1 MRYWNLI
8 MAGRGR
14 QPRRLIDTMR
24 TQLWVHQLK
33 QLMHAKSFYELNE
46 KFEAFNTNYSSDYA
60 NGSTGVNST
69 TRKLVDQELKNKY
82 GFESIQASDFYN
94 IGPTVEDDDGGV
106 EFLRFWDALDG
117 PIEGLWDILFWY
129 DFSAELQHE
138 LGLSFKVKISLIIA
152 RLFNTTEPPNEWLQ
166 KDRPNFVA
174 EAYRCGEISVDLK
187 LLITVIAAWRLAN
200 FMKDSVHLVNYM
212 MIGLLDKAAEDLI
225 SPLAPKLK
233 EINKT
238 RTTNKIEKSIKTNEH
253 PSFYSNFLQHLIN
266 LDSPKVQRFNEVI
279 DKFND
284 YTPARPNLIYHED
297 GSESYEFSNDKGFEH
312 FRTSTKGT
320 RVSDKISLISC
331 S

>member
-1 MRYWNLI
+1 

-14 QPRRLIDTMR
+14 QPRTLIDTMR

-33 QLMHAKSFYELNE
+33 QLMDAKSFYELNE

-69 TRKLVDQELKNKY
+69 TRKLIDQELKTKH
-82 GFESIQASDFYN
+82 GFESIKADDFYL
-94 IGPTVEDDDGGV
+94 IGPTAEDDDGGV
-106 EFLRFWDALDG
+106 EFVRFWDALDG

-138 LGLSFKVKISLIIA
+138 LGLAFKTKISLITA

-166 KDRPNFVA
+166 KDKPNFVA
-174 EAYRCGEISVDLK
+174 EAYRHGEIAVDLR
-187 LLITVIAAWRLAN
+187 LFTTVIAVWRLAN
-200 FMKDSVHLVNYM
+200 FMKDSVHLADYM
-212 MIGLLDKAAEDLI
+212 MIGLLDKATEDLI
-225 SPLAPKLK
+225 SPLAPKLT
-233 EINKT
+233 EINKN
-238 RTTNKIEKSIKTNEH
+238 RATNKIEKPIKTNEH

-284 YTPARPNLIYHED
+284 YIPARPNLISHED
-297 GSESYEFSNDKGFEH
+297 GSESFEFKQEKGFEH
-312 FRTSTKGT
+312 FKENAEGT
-320 RVSDKISLISC
+320 RVSECLKSKIQTIRV
-331 S
+331 